1 LKLKRRLAAI
11 FAADVVGFSRLMG
24 EDEVGTLER
33 LKALRLE
40 LVQPAIDEYKGRT
53 VKLMGDGI
61 LAEFPSVVEAVKC
74 AVYIQKSIQL
84 REIDLPD
91 EQRIKMRIG
100 INLGDILVEGSD
112 IFGDG
117 VNVAARLEGLAEP
130 GGICISGVVYEQ
142 ARNRLDLIF
151 FDRGEQKLK
160 NIAHPI
166 HVYAISVESDKP
178 LTSAI
183 DNGTR
188 LEQEIRYCTAPD
200 GVRIAYATVGS
211 GPTLVKA
218 ANWLNHLEFDWES
231 PIWSNLLRELA
242 SNHSLVRYD
251 ERGNGLSD
259 WDTDE
264 FSLDAFVR
272 DLETVV
278 DELGLDRFPLF
289 GVSQGCSV
297 SIAYAAKHPEKV
309 SCLILYGGYA
319 IGAKKRQSG
328 NESEQEFALIELVR
342 VGWGKDNP
350 AFRQV
355 FTSLFIPEGTS
366 KQMQWLNDLQ
376 RNTISPENAVRHL
389 EATGQIDVSSLL
401 SKLKVPTLV
410 LHCRGDAIVPF
421 EQGQYLAKSIPGAR
435 FVPLEGNNHLMLGH
449 EPGWPKFL
457 AEVRKFLT
465 HVDSS
470 TQL

>member
-1 LKLKRRLAAI
+1 LKRRLTAI
-11 FAADVVGFSRLMG
+11 LAADVVGFSHLMG

-33 LKALRLE
+33 LKALRSE
-40 LVQPAIDEYKGRT
+40 LVQPAIDKHSGRT

-61 LAEFPSVVEAVKC
+61 LAEFPSVVEAVRC
-74 AVYIQKSIQL
+74 AVAIQESIL
-84 REIDLPD
+84 RRETSLPQ
-91 EQRIKMRIG
+91 EQRIKIRIG

-112 IFGDG
+112 IYGDG
-117 VNVAARLEGLAEP
+117 VNVASRLEGIAEP
-130 GGICISGVVYEQ
+130 GGICISKAVFEQ
-142 ARNRLDLIF
+142 AKNRVDLTF
-151 FDRGEQKLK
+151 LDRGKQKLK
-160 NIAHPI
+160 NIKQPV
-166 HVYAISVESDKP
+166 HVYAVSTGLGKASNQS
-178 LTSAI
+178 TG
-183 DNGTR
+183 NGAK

-278 DELGLDRFPLF
+278 DELGLERFPLF

-342 VGWGKDNP
+342 VGWGQNNP

-366 KQMQWLNDLQ
+366 KQMQWLNELQ

-389 EATGQIDVSSLL
+389 EVTGQIDVSSLL
-401 SKLKVPTLV
+401 PKLKVPTLV

-465 HVDSS
+465 HVDSLPRS
-470 TQL
+470 